1 MVWSSDLNGACDR
14 DFDVEADVASLG
26 SFKEDFVASSEKL
39 GLTEPCPFV
48 SSSSSLL
55 AEDSAPASAV
65 ESVKISRCQIDRG
78 SWRAAL
84 LAAISNG
91 SKVHELCVVGCELSA
106 GHVADLCKALGKL
119 RTIERVK
126 LDYVTFTAAP
136 AVEGEEDG
144 SGNGNER
151 GCLVSLFDAA
161 CGLSYVS
168 LRGCGLTASFATAAA
183 AALPVAICLSAL
195 DLSSNAL
202 GDTGMCTLL
211 KAAALAPRLTH
222 VSVASNNKPSA
233 DSSGECFTSS
243 GYMVAAAELLFGR
256 AKTDDDAAA
265 LNAGAKAVADYNK
278 GLKDMVRQ

>member
-1 MVWSSDLNGACDR
+1 MAGLTRATELNGQKGVVEG
-14 DFDVEADVASLG
+14 FDAGGSGRYRVRLNGRVRPVNAKPEHVRWLRNTRITCYDGALKGNENGLHEEAP
-26 SFKEDFVASSEKL
+26 
-39 GLTEPCPFV
+39 T
-48 SSSSSLL
+48 
-55 AEDSAPASAV
+55 
-65 ESVKISRCQIDRG
+65 
-78 SWRAAL
+78 
-84 LAAISNG
+84 
-91 SKVHELCVVGCELSA
+91 
-106 GHVADLCKALGKL
+106 ADLIAAWREEESEIARLLQATDTCSTPSA
-119 RTIERVK
+119 EREGLQSSPILVAG
-126 LDYVTFTAAP
+126 L
-136 AVEGEEDG
+136 EGEEDG